1 MRRAR
6 LTARHNVIPITASA
20 ITPFPEDFVRDPH
33 CHSSS
38 VMVARPAATAF
49 ALMADGVEQ
58 GRWAWGSFERTEVS
72 PGLFKGR
79 SVFTGKDTYVRL
91 HVDRPRFVVDYE
103 VGSAPDTMQFRN
115 MSRVIPGG
123 LLKIGDEKC
132 VVTLVTWRLATQS
145 DAEWEQFC
153 CIHEAEMLLIRGLL
167 ERE

>member
-1 MRRAR
+1 MSSQSFAN
-6 LTARHNVIPITASA
+6 HWSQAS
-20 ITPFPEDFVRDPH
+20 PHFPEDFVRDPH

-49 ALMADGVEQ
+49 ALMADGIEQ
-58 GRWAWGSFERTEVS
+58 GRWAWGSFARTEVS

-91 HVDRPRFVVDYE
+91 HVDRPRFVVDYD
-103 VGSAPDTMQFRN
+103 VGSAPEAMQFRN

-153 CIHEAEMLLIRGLL
+153 CIHEAEMFLIRGLL

>member
-1 MRRAR
+1 M
-6 LTARHNVIPITASA
+6 
-20 ITPFPEDFVRDPH
+20 RDPH

-49 ALMADGVEQ
+49 ELMADGIAQ

-91 HVDRPRFVVDYE
+91 HVDRPRFVVDYD
-103 VGSAPDTMQFRN
+103 VGGTPESMQFRN
-115 MSRVIPGG
+115 MSRVITGD
-123 LLKIGDEKC
+123 LLKIGDDKC
-132 VVTLVTWRLATQS
+132 VVTLLSWRLASQS
-145 DAEWEQFC
+145 DADWEQFC
-153 CIHEAEMLLIRGLL
+153 CIHEAEMFLIRGLL

>member
-1 MRRAR
+1 
-6 LTARHNVIPITASA
+6 
-20 ITPFPEDFVRDPH
+20 
-33 CHSSS
+33 
-38 VMVARPAATAF
+38 
-49 ALMADGVEQ
+49 MADGIKQ

-79 SVFTGKDTYVRL
+79 SVFTGKETYVRL
-91 HVDRPRFVVDYE
+91 HVDRPRFVVDDV
-103 VGSAPDTMQFRN
+103 VGAAPDTVQFRN

-123 LLKIGDEKC
+123 LLKLGDDTC
-132 VVTLVTWRLATQS
+132 VVSLLTWRLANQS